1 MPVQSYKPIAVQTSP
16 KNVPLK
22 PSVAHHPNNNNHFA
36 MPTAEILQAQI
47 SLLEQQIKMLNPMM
61 PHLGMMPMM
70 QNPAALQQQMLM
82 Q

>member
-1 MPVQSYKPIAVQTSP
+1 
-16 KNVPLK
+16 
-22 PSVAHHPNNNNHFA
+22 

>member
-1 MPVQSYKPIAVQTSP
+1 
-16 KNVPLK
+16 
-22 PSVAHHPNNNNHFA
+22 

-82 Q
+82 QQMHMLMMQQQAMHPHHQHGFPPPQVQHQ